1 MFVVVNVTVGAGS
14 PVAFMLAYAFGVL
27 IFVMLLGGLAVGL
40 WWIIAGIRDR
50 MIART
55 GKSRASYITG
65 TAVIATL
72 VAVAVWI
79 TLSPLK

>member
-1 MFVVVNVTVGAGS
+1 VNITVGTGS
-14 PVAFMLAYAFGVL
+14 PLAFVLAYAFGVL
-27 IFVMLLGGLAVGL
+27 IFVMLLGALAIGF

-65 TAVIATL
+65 TTIIAVLIGL
-72 VAVAVWI
+72 AVWI